1 MRYSHQRNIIYK
13 SIFAVKTH
21 PNSHELIKMVQPNIS
36 KVSLGTV
43 YRNLYQ
49 LVKNKMIK
57 EINVNGI
64 SHYDGNIHHHQHF
77 NCTQCKSIIDYT
89 VDSNSLIDQFKK
101 LTTHEAKECQVIF
114 SDICNACQSTINK
127 EIVC

>member
-1 MRYSHQRNIIYK
+1 MRYSHQRNIIYQ
-13 SIFAVKTH
+13 SICAVKTH
-21 PNSHELIKMVQPNIS
+21 PNAHEVIKMVQPYIPKIS
-36 KVSLGTV
+36 SGTV
-43 YRNLYQ
+43 YRNLSQ

-64 SHYDGNIHHHQHF
+64 SHYDGNIHDHQHF
-77 NCTQCKSIIDYT
+77 NCTECKSIIDYT
-89 VDSNSLIDQFKK
+89 VDSNSLINQFKK

-114 SDICNACQSTINK
+114 SGICRACQSTTNK